1 MELTFRGHNL
11 NITYDLKH
19 AMNVAARASRYSREQ
34 ILERMEESCMRH
46 GIKTQLSMA
55 LLEKWLNP
63 QADEHMMPLKLL
75 PVFCRAVDC
84 DCTELLSVLMR
95 PLGYRA
101 IDQQQEKLLSWAEA
115 YHEAKAAKQKLK
127 KMENSL

>member
-1 MELTFRGHNL
+1 MELKFRGQNL
-11 NITYDLKH
+11 NISYDLKL
-19 AMNVAARASRYSREQ
+19 AMNAAAKASKYSREQ
-34 ILERMEESCMRH
+34 ILERMEESCRRH
-46 GIKTQLSMA
+46 GIKTQISMS

-63 QADEHMMPLKLL
+63 QADEHVMPLKLF

-84 DCTELLSVLMR
+84 DCTELLSILMR

-115 YHEAKAAKQKLK
+115 YQEAKVAKNRLK
-127 KMENSL
+127 KIEGSL

>member
-1 MELTFRGHNL
+1 MELRFRGQNL
-11 NITYDLKH
+11 NITYDLKQ
-19 AMNVAARASRYSREQ
+19 AMNAAAKASRYSREQ
-34 ILERMEESCMRH
+34 ILERMDESCRRH

-63 QADEHMMPLKLL
+63 QADDHVMPLKLL

-84 DCTELLSVLMR
+84 DCTELLSVLIK

-101 IDQQQEKLLSWAEA
+101 IDQSQDKLLCWAEA
-115 YHEAKAAKQKLK
+115 YQEAKAAKLKLK
-127 KMENSL
+127 KIEGSL

>member
-1 MELTFRGHNL
+1 MELKFRGQNL
-11 NITYDLKH
+11 NISYDLKQ
-19 AMNVAARASRYSREQ
+19 AMNAAAKASKHSREQ
-34 ILERMEESCMRH
+34 ILERMEEICRRH

-63 QADEHMMPLKLL
+63 QADEHVMPLKLF

-84 DCTELLSVLMR
+84 DCTELLSILIR

-101 IDQQQEKLLSWAEA
+101 IDQQQDKLLTWAEA
-115 YHEAKAAKQKLK
+115 YQEAKMAKQKLK
-127 KMENSL
+127 KMEDSL